1 MATNQ
6 SLVEDRPFDM
16 TKFILLVLIGGAI
29 FMLPYMRLV
38 YYDHFIAYIGI
49 TPLQLGSVL
58 AVYGITSTIG
68 TFFSGI
74 LADRYSAKWLLI
86 ISLIA
91 TGIGG
96 LVIIS
101 KPTYTQFL
109 GVYILWG
116 LSITFTY
123 NSAHYKAIRYTGSA
137 KQQGKLYGSVGGCRK
152 LVVGLAAFIA
162 AGLFAYF
169 ATDSTE
175 SAFLAVVWFYTMAY
189 FVIAI
194 VVAIFWKKDKPLP
207 DEEKWKLSDAVS
219 VLKHPATWYLGF
231 IIYGVYAM
239 DRCMDLVSPY
249 MEQILQIDASKNVL
263 LNTIRTEIFTF
274 AGGIILGIIIDR
286 YKHKILA
293 CQLATGLACV
303 MFILLIFVPAEG
315 SFWHAVFFGF
325 VGLAVVG
332 MWGAFL
338 TAYSLLDIANIPK
351 KITGSIIGVSIS
363 IGFLPDISINYLSNY
378 LADTYGFAQGIH
390 YLFMVGA
397 AHGAFAI
404 VLYSMFTGSSKKHAT
419 GHNSMKRM
427 QSILSPML

>member
-1 MATNQ
+1 MSNTT
-6 SLVEDRPFDM
+6 LIEERPFDLN
-16 TKFILLVLIGGAI
+16 KFLLLVLIGGAI

-38 YYDHFIAYIGI
+38 YYDHFLAYIGI
-49 TPLQLGSVL
+49 TPIQLGAVL
-58 AVYGITSTIG
+58 AFYGIASTVG
-68 TFFSGI
+68 TFFSGL

-86 ISLIA
+86 ISLVA

-101 KPTYTQFL
+101 KPTYAQFM

-123 NSAHYKAIRYTGSA
+123 NSAHYKAIRYAGSSD
-137 KQQGKLYGSVGGCRK
+137 QQGKLFGSVGGCRK
-152 LVVGLAAFIA
+152 LVAGAAAFIA

-169 ATDSTE
+169 SAE
-175 SAFLAVVWFYTMAY
+175 SAETGFLSVLWFYTLSY
-189 FVIAI
+189 FAVAI
-194 VVAIFWKKDKPLP
+194 VVVIFWKKDEPIA
-207 DEEKWKLSDAVS
+207 DEDKWKLSDGVS
-219 VLKHPATWYLGF
+219 VLKHPATWFLGF

-249 MEQILQIDASKNVL
+249 MEQILQIDSTTNVW

-274 AGGIILGIIIDR
+274 IGGILLGIIIDR
-286 YKHKILA
+286 YKYKILA
-293 CQLATGLACV
+293 CQLATGLSCV
-303 MFILLIFVPAEG
+303 MFIVLIFVPAQG
-315 SFWHAVFFGF
+315 AFWHAVFFGF

-378 LADTYGFAQGIH
+378 LAETYGFAQGTH

-404 VLYSMFTGSSKKHAT
+404 VMYSMFRRYLKKMNISA
-419 GHNSMKRM
+419 
-427 QSILSPML
+427 